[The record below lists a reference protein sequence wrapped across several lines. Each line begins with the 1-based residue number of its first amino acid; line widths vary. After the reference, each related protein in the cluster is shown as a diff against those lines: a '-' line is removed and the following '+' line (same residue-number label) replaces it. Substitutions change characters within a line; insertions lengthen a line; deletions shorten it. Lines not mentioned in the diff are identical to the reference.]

1 MAAPPEPKR
10 KTKRKKS
17 LLPPRTLAPTV
28 SGGRGSVSSLP
39 FLGLLAGVLS
49 CGLLALLVI
58 NNSLAAGSFE
68 QARLRAEQVA
78 LFEKE
83 QALRQEVERLSSPTQ
98 LRRSASDLGMLPAA
112 TTAYF
117 NIETGRILGIPQ
129 PAGKATESDP
139 SSDSGVPPTPATEDL
154 DPPASGTASDEAES
168 PQLDAPTSDDSPPPL
183 SDGDGA
189 AITDSD
195 PLSAYDRAVI
205 TGGIEE

>member
-1 MAAPPEPKR
+1 MVAPPKPE
-10 KTKRKKS
+10 TKKN
-17 LLPPRTLAPTV
+17 LLPPQTVAPTV
-28 SGGRGSVSSLP
+28 SGGRGTVSSLP

-49 CGLLALLVI
+49 FGLLALLVI

-98 LRRSASDLGMLPAA
+98 LRRSANDLGMLPAA

-117 NIETGRILGIPQ
+117 NIETGQILGVPE
-129 PAGKATESDP
+129 PAGKAAADDP
-139 SSDSGVPPTPATEDL
+139 SLIPGAPPTPVTDDL
-154 DPPASGTASDEAES
+154 APPTAGGDESGETALQPES
-168 PQLDAPTSDDSPPPL
+168 PTSQDDAPEL
-183 SDGDGA
+183 AEGDGA

-205 TGGIEE
+205 TGGIDE